1 MINKNISI
9 ICQCLTSAKIPHI
22 VGGSS
27 YIGLTTGE
35 LNKYTNNVTL
45 YIFNYNP
52 FNLSFGRDY
61 MNNYNNLFFSDFSP
75 SMDHFKLNY
84 TKNNF
89 DYNYLLIKL
98 NNDLITDEDLDENKY
113 INRWMYY
120 RGKIHINIFQFFYNF
135 FSYFSFPNSNNTSHF
150 IFI

>member
-1 MINKNISI
+1 MLFPSLNINSQIGLNSTFSIPFNIEYAFNDYISITHQNRLYHLDHPHHNYLHNNNSRENISAI
-9 ICQCLTSAKIPHI
+9 TEISVFK
-22 VGGSS
+22 
-27 YIGLTTGE
+27 
-35 LNKYTNNVTL
+35 
-45 YIFNYNP
+45 FNYSP

-61 MNNYNNLFFSDFSP
+61 MNNYNKLFFSDFAP

-113 INRWMYY
+113 IN
-120 RGKIHINIFQFFYNF
+120 
-135 FSYFSFPNSNNTSHF
+135 S
-150 IFI
+150 